1 MEERLVRFRP
11 RAILVVLGIIL
22 AGVVLIEIVRAAQ
35 GVLIWIFVAIF
46 LALALNPAV
55 DGLQR
60 RGVARRGLAVT
71 IVFVGAILAIAAL
84 GATIIPIIVAQ
95 VNDFVD
101 AVPGYVEDLTAG
113 RGRLGF
119 LEREY
124 QITERVREAIA
135 EGGASRLLGISG
147 TALAVT
153 KSVVTAVIAIVTIAF
168 LTLFMLLE
176 GPAWVER
183 FYSLLPV
190 EKQPRWRKVGYDI
203 YRTIGGY
210 VTGNLAIS
218 LIAGVVSTAVFLAV
232 GVPYAVALGLLV
244 AILDLIPLAGA
255 TIAAIVVTTVAFLDS
270 TTSGIIILIFFVLYQ
285 QLENHVLQPV
295 VYGRT
300 VQLSPLAV
308 LIAVLI
314 GAKLAGVVGALAAI
328 PVAGAVQVLLV
339 DWLAHRRARPRAPA
353 EPDTSIG

>member
-1 MEERLVRFRP
+1 M
-11 RAILVVLGIIL
+11 
-22 AGVVLIEIVRAAQ
+22 
-35 GVLIWIFVAIF
+35 
-46 LALALNPAV
+46 
-55 DGLQR
+55 
-60 RGVARRGLAVT
+60 T
-71 IVFVGAILAIAAL
+71 IVFVGAILVIAAL

-135 EGGASRLLGISG
+135 EGGASRLLEHLRDGARNHRKRG
-147 TALAVT
+147 HGRDRDVDDRVLDPVHAAGRTDVGRAVLQPAARREAAALA
-153 KSVVTAVIAIVTIAF
+153 
-168 LTLFMLLE
+168 E
-176 GPAWVER
+176 
-183 FYSLLPV
+183 
-190 EKQPRWRKVGYDI
+190 VGYDI

-232 GVPYAVALGLLV
+232 GVPYAVALGLTV

-255 TIAAIVVTTVAFLDS
+255 TITAIVVTTVAFLGLDDVRDRHPD
-270 TTSGIIILIFFVLYQ
+270 LLR
-285 QLENHVLQPV
+285 PV
-295 VYGRT
+295 PAAREPRAAAGRVRAHGAT
-300 VQLSPLAV
+300 VA
-308 LIAVLI
+308 AGGADAGLI

-353 EPDTSIG
+353 EPDTSVG